1 MTYTAEI
8 KRSNPTCFLFLL
20 DQSGSMQDPFGNGEV
35 QKRKSEGVSDTINR
49 LLQNLVIKCARDTGV
64 YDYFHIGIIGYGQTV
79 GSAWGGALSGRDLVP
94 ISDIGVNPARVDE
107 RSKKTDDGAG
117 GLVDQKIKFP
127 IWFDPV
133 AKGGT
138 PMCKAFDYAKA
149 ILQKWVSDHP
159 SSYPPLIVNITDGE
173 STDGE
178 PQSAA
183 DALRNISTDDGAAL
197 LFNLHLSSTAGSPIT
212 FPDSESSLPDQYS
225 KNLFQMSSVMPSQ
238 MRAQAAAEGYSVSEL
253 SKGYVFN
260 SDLVSLVQ
268 FLEMGT
274 RPSNL
279 R

>member
-1 MTYTAEI
+1 MPYTAEI
-8 KRSNPTCFLFLL
+8 SRNNPTCFLFLL
-20 DQSGSMQDPFGNGEV
+20 DQSGSMQEPFGNGEV
-35 QKRKSEGVSDTINR
+35 QKQKSEGVSDTINR

-64 YDYFHIGIIGYGQTV
+64 YDYFYIGIIGYGQAV

-107 RSKKTDDGAG
+107 RMKKSDDGAG
-117 GLVDQKIKFP
+117 GLVEQRVRFP
-127 IWFDPV
+127 VWFEPL
-133 AKGGT
+133 ANGGT

-149 ILQKWVSDHP
+149 ILQKWVADHP

-173 STDGE
+173 STDGD
-178 PQSAA
+178 PQNAA
-183 DALRNISTDDGAAL
+183 DALRSISTDDGATL
-197 LFNLHLSSTAGSPIT
+197 LFNLHLSSTVANPIT
-212 FPDSESSLPDQYS
+212 FPDSEALLPDQYS
-225 KNLFQMSSVMPSQ
+225 RGLFQMSSVMPSQ
-238 MRAQAAAEGYSVSEL
+238 MRVQAAAQGYTVSEL

-260 SDLVSLVQ
+260 SDLISLVQ